1 MRKKLTRDQ
10 EILEIATGYTI
21 LMLSKSL
28 QRSVSIRKG
37 TSRIEQSWWNGKEV
51 EDLLSKGAITLID
64 QEDQFLSTLFL
75 ALKKDGNQRPVIN
88 LK

>member
-1 MRKKLTRDQ
+1 MM
-10 EILEIATGYTI
+10 E
-21 LMLSKSL
+21 
-28 QRSVSIRKG
+28 
-37 TSRIEQSWWNGKEV
+37 WKEM